1 MSCRGVWLVGD
12 AMIPSGY
19 PDSAE
24 SGIALI
30 VTMMAALLLVALAG
44 MLAPLATIETAVGA
58 NHRRSVQALYAAE
71 AALELATAELGSF
84 ADWNGALDGSVRS
97 AFRNGALDPAMPD
110 GSRIDLPAITAR
122 LRSSG
127 AVGPGLEW
135 RLFAHGPLNA
145 WVPVPAGY
153 GPWLV
158 AVWIADDATD
168 PDPDREQDAND
179 AIVAHAAAFGPRR
192 AARAVQATLVRQ
204 RVAPPP
210 AAAPVA
216 RVRLVSWRIVR

>member
-1 MSCRGVWLVGD
+1 MSCRGAWLVGD
-12 AMIPSGY
+12 AMIPSGR

-97 AFRNGALDPAMPD
+97 AFRNGALAPAMPD
-110 GSRIDLPAITAR
+110 GSRVDLPAITAPASLRRRRWPRARMAAVRARPAECLGTGARR
-122 LRSSG
+122 LRALAG
-127 AVGPGLEW
+127 GGLDC
-135 RLFAHGPLNA
+135 R
-145 WVPVPAGY
+145 
-153 GPWLV
+153 
-158 AVWIADDATD
+158 
-168 PDPDREQDAND
+168 
-179 AIVAHAAAFGPRR
+179 
-192 AARAVQATLVRQ
+192 
-204 RVAPPP
+204 
-210 AAAPVA
+210 
-216 RVRLVSWRIVR
+216 